1 MSDFD
6 PIDAPSEMRR
16 RDLIGL
22 VLLMLVAGLMIVVA
36 VVAGG
41 GVGD

>member
-6 PIDAPSEMRR
+6 PIDAPSELSR

-22 VLLMLVAGLMIVVA
+22 VLLTLVAGLMIVVA
-36 VVAGG
+36 IVAGG